1 MMFSIYLNNLESWE
15 IGISYNQGVDTL
27 GNDIRIL
34 TIGFLFFTISV
45 NFY

>member
-1 MMFSIYLNNLESWE
+1 MMFSVYLNELKSWE

-27 GNDIRIL
+27 CNDIRIL

-45 NFY
+45 DFY